1 MPIVNKNVEIRE
13 KQTMERFQNVVNASE
28 VLKKF
33 YAKGFK
39 SVSALHAIVY
49 SYYPETNYNEIMN
62 FWHFR
67 NCSSDMIEKLNNVF
81 ERLNYE

>member
-1 MPIVNKNVEIRE
+1 MPTIEKNIEIRE
-13 KQTMERFQNVVNASE
+13 KQTLERFENVVIASE

-39 SVSALHAIVY
+39 SVQALHAIIY
-49 SYYPETNYNEIMN
+49 SYYPETSYADVLN

-67 NCSSDMIEKLNNVF
+67 KCSSEIIERFNNVF